1 MKSLAFYGSNP
12 FDLIDQM
19 FSGDDFLYQQFRTPV
34 VDVRDEEDHYVV
46 EAELP
51 GLSEKDVKLEL
62 KDGTLSLSTAKSETK
77 SEKSDKDHWLVKE
90 RRQFQFSRSFS
101 LPEDVN
107 VENIEAKFRDGL
119 LTIALPKKA
128 ESAPR
133 IVPVKAA

>member
-1 MKSLAFYGSNP
+1 MKSLALYGSNP